1 MLRWF
6 LAVLFVLLLGL
17 FFLVRSPWGQDIIV
31 RKATQYVSGKTGTKV
46 EIESL
51 FFTLKGNLLLKG
63 LYLEDGVGDTL
74 LYSRYLETG
83 LAVWPLISQGDI
95 QVQKLDWSGIR
106 VNIQRDSLSGDFN
119 FQFLIDAFFSGKQAV
134 SDTSKTTAS
143 KPFLIQLGP
152 VRIQDFKASY
162 VDELEGVALKASW
175 VKLGLISRKIDLSQL
190 AFDLEQLTL
199 YQADIDFLQFKESPK
214 TDTVLAGDSPFLL
227 ALEKIHLSESQLKYQ
242 SIPDG
247 ITLGA
252 SWNDL
257 SASLPAFDLL
267 DKKILVK
274 HFAWNDP
281 LVSINLQPIE
291 SPVESSGTSSIE
303 WPGWNIEVGGLS
315 LKHASIGFQV
325 GQATPKPGLFQPDA
339 MFLEGLDLSAH
350 AIFLKNQKAGLHLD
364 NLSFSEASGLSLAK
378 AAFDLAIDDQK
389 LQIKEIVIE
398 SPHSQ
403 IKGNMSISYASLK
416 GFIEDPFS
424 LSYALDFPTLK
435 TDFQEVIYFQPDL
448 KSDPYFLK
456 LKKNPLT
463 ANLTLSGNRQ
473 RVEIPKFQ
481 ASLGKETR
489 ISLNQTHI
497 FNFLEPE
504 KIRFNILKAD
514 FSTEGQVLKTFLPEL
529 NWPEMVALNFQ
540 ASGGLEKAI
549 GNLVLNSSEGEAGFD
564 FDWDQEAFSSIS
576 IQGKALEVGKWLGL
590 EALQPLSFQGNIQ
603 GKGNNLNDVQING
616 TLDFGQLVYGEADLS
631 GLHLDLDAKDTL
643 AQLLL
648 KLENQTVNLDANLRA
663 KLDTATID
671 LGFKAVVND
680 WKTQAFGLT
689 QKDISAQLTL
699 DAYAKGTIAD
709 LEAEIKLSD
718 GLMFFEKKAY
728 PLGPVNISS
737 RLADQGS
744 FLEVDSDFLNGK
756 LQTNKS
762 FTSLGT
768 SLRNYLESYFA
779 VDKEY
784 SSDGLW
790 AKADFSFRT
799 IPFLDQLL
807 FAPLDRMDTVRWIL
821 DFQSDQRKLDT
832 KLQVPKLSASGAE
845 VSRLNLEFFG
855 EKNGL
860 RTNLGFEELKA
871 GPVDMGET
879 RIEGKFEEQLF
890 TIDFGSKKEGEDFFF
905 LRSYLQNNG
914 DTLVYSVDPQRI
926 IFNKIPWKVHP
937 ANQLRVFAKGMEFA
951 DFVLASEEQRLEF
964 SNSLPNVSRKHIGV
978 VFNKLS
984 LENIFSFLNPDN
996 SPVKGLAD
1004 GGLAVVDP
1012 YLSPGLVSG
1021 LGIKNLEVLGI
1032 PLGKLSLFAEA
1043 TTLKDYDFR
1052 LGLSEGYVEADL
1064 SGGLHADSLGTSLDL
1079 GLELRSLQM
1088 SFLEVVSDSMIKDTK
1103 GYLSGAFK
1111 LGGLVSDL
1119 TYQGALRFHDAGFN
1133 IAMLNSRF
1141 SIPEESLRINNEGL
1155 FFDDFVL
1162 KDEQGKDFL
1171 IKGGV
1176 LTPDLGEPIFDL
1188 RLATKDFL
1196 VLNSTR
1202 KDNDLFYG
1210 KALVDMDLR
1219 LSGSSLVPQVDV
1231 DLFVNKGTEVSLIVP
1246 EDQLDLIERTGVVI
1260 FVDRNDPYH
1269 DMYQP
1274 ELDFGNSGLV
1284 GFDVRANLKMDPNT
1298 VFNLIVD
1305 ERTKD
1310 NLRLQGEA
1318 DLSFLMDPNGN
1329 MSLSGKY
1336 EVKSG
1341 HYELNLYNLVN
1352 RKFLLAEGSTV
1363 LWNGD
1368 ILDATLNMKAIYEVR
1383 TSPAELMRA
1392 QLSGSSTELQ
1402 GQFRQPFPFLVYLN
1416 IDGEIMKPE
1425 MSFALDMKE
1434 QDQGAFG
1441 GKVFTTLQQVNQRED
1456 ELIKQVF
1463 SLLVLNQFF
1472 PSSGNDGSSGGTVN
1486 LARSSVTQL
1495 LSSQLN
1501 VWSDKLFGAGSGFS
1515 MDFNLDTYR
1524 DSQGGKPQD
1533 VTQLN
1538 VAAKQML
1545 MDNRLVIAVGS
1556 QVNVEGSNRNVNQSE
1571 ALFGDVSMEYLLD
1584 SKGQWRAKAYR
1595 RNSFESV
1602 IDGQLVVTGIALIF
1616 QKEFNE
1622 FKELWKRASALPSK
1636 EEDVV
1641 PKNDQPKEKNQ

>member
-1 MLRWF
+1 M
-6 LAVLFVLLLGL
+6 LLLGL

-51 FFTLKGNLLLKG
+51 FFTFKGNLLLKG
-63 LYLEDGVGDTL
+63 LYVESQNGDTL
-74 LYSRYLETG
+74 LYSRYMETG
-83 LAVWPLISQGDI
+83 IALWPLIRKGDI

-106 VNIQRDSLSGDFN
+106 ANVHRDSLSGDFN
-119 FQFLIDAFFSGKQAV
+119 FQFLIDAFV
-134 SDTSKTTAS
+134 SDKQTIPDTSTLVAP
-143 KPFLIQLGP
+143 KPLLIQLGP

-175 VKLGLISRKIDLSQL
+175 GKLGLVSRKIDLSQL

-199 YQADIDFLQFKESPK
+199 YQADIDFLQFKESFK
-214 TDTVLAGDSPFLL
+214 ADTVPDGDSPFLL
-227 ALEKIHLSESQLKYQ
+227 ALEKIHLPESQVKYR

-257 SASLPAFDLL
+257 SASLPTFDLL
-267 DKKILVK
+267 EKKILVK
-274 HFAWNDP
+274 HFTWKDP
-281 LVSINLQPIE
+281 KVSINLQPIE
-291 SPVESSGTSSIE
+291 SPVESSGTSSFE
-303 WPGWNIEVGGLS
+303 WPDWNIEVGGLS
-315 LKHASIGFQV
+315 LEHASIGFQV
-325 GQATPKPGLFQPDA
+325 GQATPKAGLFQPDA
-339 MFLEGLDLSAH
+339 MFLEGLELSAH

-389 LQIKEIVIE
+389 LQIKEMVIA

-403 IKGNMSISYASLK
+403 IKGNVSLSYASLK
-416 GFIEDPFS
+416 EFVEDPLS
-424 LSYALDFPTLK
+424 LSYALDFPNVK
-435 TDFQEVIYFQPDL
+435 TDFQEVVYFLPDL
-448 KSDPYFLK
+448 KSDPYFLE

-463 ANLTLSGNRQ
+463 AMLILSGNRQ
-473 RVEIPKFQ
+473 RVAIPKLQ
-481 ASLGKETR
+481 ASFGKNTFLGL
-489 ISLNQTHI
+489 SQTQI

-504 KIRFNILKAD
+504 KIRFNIPKAD
-514 FSTEGQVLKTFLPEL
+514 FSTKGQVLKTFLPEL
-529 NWPEMVALNFQ
+529 ELNWPENVALALQ

-549 GNLVLNSSEGEAGFD
+549 GKLILASSEGEASLD
-564 FDWDQEAFSSIS
+564 FDWDEKSLSSLNIK
-576 IQGKALEVGKWLGL
+576 GKALEVGKWLGL
-590 EALQPLSFQGNIQ
+590 EALQPLSFQGDFQ
-603 GKGNNLNDVQING
+603 GKGNGLNNVQLTG
-616 TLDFGQLVYGEADLS
+616 ALDFGQLVYGEADFS
-631 GLHLDLDAKDTL
+631 GLHLALEAKDTL
-643 AQLLL
+643 AHLLL
-648 KLENQTVNLDANLRA
+648 QLENQGLNLDAKLRA
-663 KLDTATID
+663 KLDTANID
-671 LGFKAVVND
+671 FGFKAVVKG

-689 QKDISAQLTL
+689 KKDITGQLVL
-699 DAYAKGTIAD
+699 DAFAKGTMDD
-709 LEAEIKLSD
+709 LKAEISLSD
-718 GLMFFEKKAY
+718 GLMFFDRKAY

-737 RLADQGS
+737 RIADQGS
-744 FLEVDSDFLNGK
+744 FLEMSSDFLNGK

-762 FTSLGT
+762 FGALSTVF
-768 SLRNYLESYFA
+768 RDYLKSYF
-779 VDKEY
+779 DEKLEFI
-784 SSDGLW
+784 SDGLW

-821 DFQSDQRKLDT
+821 DFQSDQRKLAT

-845 VSRLNLEFFG
+845 VSRLNFEFLG
-855 EKNGL
+855 EKKGFK
-860 RTNLGFEELKA
+860 TNLGFDELKA

-879 RIEGKFEEQLF
+879 RVETLFEDRLF

-905 LRSYLQNNG
+905 LRSYLQNDG
-914 DTLVYSVDPQRI
+914 DTLIYSIDPQRI

-937 ANQLRVFAKGMEFA
+937 GNQLRVYAKGMKLV
-951 DFVLASEEQRLEF
+951 DFVLESEGQRLEF
-964 SNSLPNVSRKHIGV
+964 SNSLPNVGKEHVGV

-1021 LGIKNLEVLGI
+1021 LGIKNLEVLGV

-1088 SFLEVVSDSMIKDTK
+1088 AFLEVVSGGMIKDTQ

-1274 ELDFGNSGLV
+1274 ELDFGNSGLM

-1515 MDFNLDTYR
+1515 VDFNLDTYQ
-1524 DSQGGKPQD
+1524 DIQGGKAQD

-1545 MDNRLVIAVGS
+1545 MDDRLVIAVGS
-1556 QVNVEGSNRNVNQSE
+1556 QVNVEGTNRNVNQSE